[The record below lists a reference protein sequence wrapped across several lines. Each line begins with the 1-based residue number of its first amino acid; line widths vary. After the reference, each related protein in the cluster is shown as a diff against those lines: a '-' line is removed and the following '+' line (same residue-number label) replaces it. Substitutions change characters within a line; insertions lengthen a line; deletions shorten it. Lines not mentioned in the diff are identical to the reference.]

1 MSLTKNVYIMNNE
14 LIQSYEY
21 CTNPHLEI
29 HVVLVFL
36 LTVVLAVLT
45 VLFFIKII
53 KVAKNI
59 LYSFKLKL
67 KNIKDKN
74 KHIINNNKYIEIFNK
89 DTKQYIY
96 YFNEL
101 FFEKINSKYMQIPF
115 DSPLFNEINFNKYH
129 IYKRTDNNINVPQ
142 YMITMNLPS
151 SIYDE
156 IDYTL
161 TAKFTA
167 FHLKCL
173 NVKQYIEKI

>member
-1 MSLTKNVYIMNNE
+1 MNNE

-21 CTNPHLEI
+21 CTNPHVEI
-29 HVVLVFL
+29 INLDNAVVVFFL
-36 LTVVLAVLT
+36 MLVLAVLT
-45 VLFFIKII
+45 VLFFKIII

-74 KHIINNNKYIEIFNK
+74 KNKLKINNNKYIEIFNK

-101 FFEKINSKYMQIPF
+101 FFEKINSKYLQIPF
-115 DSPLFNEINFNKYH
+115 DSSLFNEVSFNKYR
-129 IYKRTDNNINVPQ
+129 IYKRTDNNINFPQ
-142 YMITMNLPS
+142 YIITMNLPG
-151 SIYDE
+151 SIYE

-161 TAKFTA
+161 TSKFTS

-173 NVKQYIEKI
+173 NVKEYIENI

>member
-1 MSLTKNVYIMNNE
+1 MNNE

-21 CTNPHLEI
+21 YKNPQVEI
-29 HVVLVFL
+29 
-36 LTVVLAVLT
+36 
-45 VLFFIKII
+45 IKII
-53 KVAKNI
+53 NLDGVIQAFCLILVLAIFTILFFKVIIKAAKNI
-59 LYSFKLKL
+59 LYMFKLKL

-74 KHIINNNKYIEIFNK
+74 KHKINNNKYIEIFNK
-89 DTKQYIY
+89 DTKQYLY

-115 DSPLFNEINFNKYH
+115 DSPLFNEVNFNKYH
-129 IYKRTDNNINVPQ
+129 IYKRTDDNINFPQ
-142 YMITMNLPS
+142 YIITINLPG
-151 SIYDE
+151 SIYE

-161 TAKFTA
+161 TSKFTS